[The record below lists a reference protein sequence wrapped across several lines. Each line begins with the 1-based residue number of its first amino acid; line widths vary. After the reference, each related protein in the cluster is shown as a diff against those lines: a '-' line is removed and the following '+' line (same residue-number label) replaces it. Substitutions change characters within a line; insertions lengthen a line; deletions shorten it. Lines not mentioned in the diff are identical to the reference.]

1 MLSLILSIKNY
12 TENIFSD
19 TGMVTYL
26 LPLFIYYLLMTTT
39 VIYFSLSHDDTV
51 DTVCFLL

>member
-12 TENIFSD
+12 TEKIFSD

-39 VIYFSLSHDDTV
+39 VIYFSLSHDDKV
-51 DTVCFLL
+51 DTV